1 MFNERISI
9 ITTFKDGKRKNYDW
23 YDAVSSTMDD
33 CFTTEEELSWYILES
48 IADDEEIQEAVAI
61 EAESVIYDRG
71 KEVSRISVTI
81 R

>member
-33 CFTTEEELSWYILES
+33 CFTTEEELSWYIL
-48 IADDEEIQEAVAI
+48 
-61 EAESVIYDRG
+61 
-71 KEVSRISVTI
+71 KHSR
-81 R
+81 